1 MTNLQKDQSRP
12 IERVAC
18 MGLVR
23 RGQLRPFAFAPRRDA
38 FTREMSRAAM
48 TQEHKDQQHCILVVR
63 L

>member
-1 MTNLQKDQSRP
+1 
-12 IERVAC
+12 